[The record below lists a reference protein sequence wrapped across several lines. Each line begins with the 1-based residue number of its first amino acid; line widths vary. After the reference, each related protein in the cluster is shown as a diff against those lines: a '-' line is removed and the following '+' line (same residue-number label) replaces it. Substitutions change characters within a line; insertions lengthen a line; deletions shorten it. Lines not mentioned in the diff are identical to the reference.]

1 MMIKENVHRFII
13 RLYFFVLDAYQRSEY
28 GSFREA
34 ALGKTLE
41 GIRKTGRAVG
51 SATRK
56 VESSKEKV
64 SHFGERVKEKAR
76 LGHPSHSHSQN
87 HSSHNH
93 ESSSRDR
100 LIEARTIREDGRS
113 FRGREEQQDE
123 MFEERFAAAPRGRTE
138 RTIIREEHITE
149 ELPRGHRETAYREER
164 LAAERADRL
173 EREVSRGRQTTREE
187 HIRTTTTAAR
197 PQSAQRVNTSNAMN
211 ASASTLIG
219 APPVPLA
226 KQTERVSQWRDHVA
240 EETAMAATAA
250 TIVRPEVVTT
260 RHETIEGEHGEH
272 IDRTITT
279 RDITF
284 GNEPTSSGHAHHHR
298 HRSHHRGMINSRDPS
313 MASGQTYRSAGGRT
327 SLLVHPPSTYRERIT
342 GEWTEDARFA
352 NTSSHGRLTGG
363 RPLMGGGDIG
373 VNGEVRRTFETKDTK
388 VWK

>member
-13 RLYFFVLDAYQRSEY
+13 KLYFFVLDAYQRSEY

-41 GIRKTGRAVG
+41 GVRKTGHVVG

-56 VESSKEKV
+56 IESAKEKV
-64 SHFGERVKEKAR
+64 SHIGERVKEKAH
-76 LGHPSHSHSQN
+76 LGHHSHTQSHSSN
-87 HSSHNH
+87 HR
-93 ESSSRDR
+93 ESTSRDR
-100 LIEARTIREDGRS
+100 LIESRPVREEGRS
-113 FRGREEQQDE
+113 FRGREDEQEE
-123 MFEERFAAAPRGRTE
+123 MFEERFAATPRGRSE

-149 ELPRGHRETAYREER
+149 ELPRGRREAAHREER
-164 LAAERADRL
+164 LAVERAERL

-197 PQSAQRVNTSNAMN
+197 PQPAQRVIAVTGANV
-211 ASASTLIG
+211 SAGNLVG

-226 KQTERVSQWRDHVA
+226 KQTERVSQWRDRVA
-240 EETAMAATAA
+240 EETAMAAAA
-250 TIVRPEVVTT
+250 AAIVKPEMVTT
-260 RHETIEGEHGEH
+260 RHETLEGAHGEH

-279 RDITF
+279 QDITF
-284 GNEPTSSGHAHHHR
+284 SNDVSAPGHGHHR
-298 HRSHHRGMINSRDPS
+298 HRNHHREIINSRDPS

-327 SLLVHPPSTYRERIT
+327 SLLVHPPSSYRERVT

-373 VNGEVRRTFETKDTK
+373 VNGEVRRTIETKDIK